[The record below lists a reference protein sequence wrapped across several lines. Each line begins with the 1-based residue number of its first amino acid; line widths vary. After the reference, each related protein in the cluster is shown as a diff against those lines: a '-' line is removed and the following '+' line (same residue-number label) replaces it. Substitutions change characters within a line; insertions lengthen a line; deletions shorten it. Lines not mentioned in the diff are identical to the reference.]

1 MKEINIEI
9 KNKSFPLKIKNTK
22 RQNLIFKNIV
32 LKIKKGEFEKVFT
45 YAGTDKDDDAQ
56 LKIGL
61 SYQSIGNVEKARVEF
76 QRMIDY
82 FPGSEY
88 YPKAKEALKQLS
100 VN

>member
-1 MKEINIEI
+1 MR
-9 KNKSFPLKIKNTK
+9 KIKVPTSK
-22 RQNLIFKNIV
+22 GHIILSV
-32 LKIKKGEFEKVFT
+32 EDDATDEDIKKAIAEYEKVFT
-45 YAGTDKDDDAQ
+45 YAGTDQDDDAQ

-61 SYQSIGNVEKARVEF
+61 SYQSIGNIDKAKEEF
-76 QRMIDY
+76 QRFIDY